1 MAFNAIFYFHG
12 YNSTG
17 NSRTSTIIRD
27 SYPNYDIISPAYNTK
42 NAYLGVKELTPILE
56 DTIRNYDNVY
66 LVGSSLG
73 GFMAN
78 YFSNK
83 FSLPVVLVNP
93 CLDPV
98 ISLDKYPISDNI
110 NLESYRNYYLEDGHG
125 ISKVV
130 VLGRKDDII
139 KFDTYMDRFLNRYKI
154 FINDN
159 MGHRVASKDDIVPAI
174 DYLLRC
180 INGDSWV

>member
-1 MAFNAIFYFHG
+1 MDAIIYFHG

-17 NSRTSTIIRD
+17 NSRTASIIRD
-27 SYPNYDIISPAYNTK
+27 SYLDHDIISPAYNTK
-42 NAYLGVKELTPILE
+42 DACLGVKELTPILE
-56 DTIRNYDNVY
+56 ETIRKYDNVY

-83 FSLPVVLVNP
+83 YSLPVVLVNP

-130 VLGRKDDII
+130 VLGREDDII
-139 KFDTYMDRFLNRYKI
+139 KYDTYMERFLNRYKI
-154 FINDN
+154 FINDS

-174 DYLLRC
+174 DYLLRS
-180 INGDSWV
+180 INGDSRV

>member
-1 MAFNAIFYFHG
+1 MALNAIIYFHG

-27 SYPNYDIISPAYNTK
+27 SYPNYDIISPTYNTK
-42 NAYLGVKELTPILE
+42 DAYLGVKELTPTIE

-83 FSLPVVLVNP
+83 YSLPVVLVNP

-98 ISLDKYPISDNI
+98 ISLVKYPISDRINI
-110 NLESYRNYYLEDGHG
+110 ESYINYYLEDGDG

-130 VLGRKDDII
+130 VLGREDDII

-159 MGHRVASKDDIVPAI
+159 MGHRVSSKDDIVPAI
-174 DYLLRC
+174 DYLLT
-180 INGDSWV
+180 

>member
-1 MAFNAIFYFHG
+1 MDAIIYFHG

-17 NSRTSTIIRD
+17 NSRTASIIRD
-27 SYPNYDIISPAYNTK
+27 SYLDHDIISPNYNTK
-42 NAYLGVKELTPILE
+42 DAYLGVKELTPIVE
-56 DTIRNYDNVY
+56 EASRNYDYVY

-83 FSLPVVLVNP
+83 YGLPVVLVNP
-93 CLDPV
+93 SLDPMV
-98 ISLDKYPISDNI
+98 SLGKYPISDNI
-110 NLESYRNYYLEDGHG
+110 NIESYRNYYLEDGHG

-130 VLGRKDDII
+130 VLGRKDEVI
-139 KFDTYMDRFLNRYKI
+139 KYDTYMDRFINRYKI
-154 FINDN
+154 FINDS

-174 DYLLRC
+174 DTL
-180 INGDSWV
+180 INYNFI